1 MHSNPLFL
9 VTKHLYWNKGVSLSM
24 IYLIKKKKQGTKG
37 EETQQWWEKVIR
49 KYFSMQKNI
58 PLLTLKSFGWLNSN
72 SDGAFSI
79 YVIYNII
86 LILKF
91 NEKCTV
97 CMHEIPILQLSIK
110 LLSSKK

>member
-1 MHSNPLFL
+1 M
-9 VTKHLYWNKGVSLSM
+9 
-24 IYLIKKKKQGTKG
+24 
-37 EETQQWWEKVIR
+37 E
-49 KYFSMQKNI
+49 KNI

-86 LILKF
+86 IILKF
-91 NEKCTV
+91 NEKCAV

>member
-1 MHSNPLFL
+1 
-9 VTKHLYWNKGVSLSM
+9 M
-24 IYLIKKKKQGTKG
+24 IYLIKKKQGTKG

-86 LILKF
+86 LILNSMRNVQYVLMKY
-91 NEKCTV
+91 
-97 CMHEIPILQLSIK
+97 LSYNFQ
-110 LLSSKK
+110 SNF